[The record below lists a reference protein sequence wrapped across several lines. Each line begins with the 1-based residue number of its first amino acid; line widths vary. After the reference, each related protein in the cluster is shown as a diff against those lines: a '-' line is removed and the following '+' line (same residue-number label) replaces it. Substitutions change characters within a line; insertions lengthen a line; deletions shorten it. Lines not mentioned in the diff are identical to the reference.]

1 MTVRLLRPFEAY
13 PANSVVSLDRGT
25 EAALVSQLAA
35 STEFGNGVPWS
46 PNSPYDV
53 APENAVNVA
62 LTGNPSLDFDAL
74 QSALKVGGVVR
85 VMTPGTYVIP
95 DSLIVYSR
103 TALYI
108 GPGVNIVMAP
118 GAGGRPVLQ
127 NYAFTQRNN
136 RTNVTITWSAGTS
149 ATVTWANH
157 GLVVGD
163 SMWLQGSTLSV
174 FNLVATVLSVTD
186 ANTVAIQLNY
196 VPSGAPSGQAT
207 AVKCDRDITLQCDGL
222 IDYNWPLNT
231 TGTSN
236 INSCAVNMGLI
247 QNFRVF
253 RLNVARAE
261 KYALHTGAIR
271 DGIIMGLHC
280 PITNSDILH
289 MYGPQQ
295 NVQAIGISGN
305 NGDDGVVVHP
315 YEAPGFPNFQWTRGD
330 CIGVRVRGTNIR
342 TALAAGAICV
352 AYPNDVDRLF
362 VSFEDVGGRTLQ
374 GEAVRVNASNSAND
388 VADYVYINGV
398 SAQCRFGVQIN
409 RSASNVCTVRKLE
422 IVPTTFQPQLD
433 SPSTGIPILIS
444 TACVVLD
451 GDVGVNIT
459 EPSFGNGAAQFAV
472 QATGTYRRLVV
483 RGFINGG
490 ATGRAVNIATA
501 QTGHLIVSMEQRTGD
516 GMIGGSLVSGNIT
529 LFHCDTQIPQIIST
543 SGTSGTINV
552 NLHGN
557 RFNNAS
563 GGIVRSTTGTF
574 NVRSAGNNVIEGTSV
589 PVVAPSGTPVFNV
602 YGFDLALDP
611 IAVTTLGATNGQY
624 CTSTQAGVEGGPAV
638 RTPAGWVA
646 LGTGASGVNT
656 VIT

>member
-1 MTVRLLRPFEAY
+1 MTVRLLRPFNGF
-13 PANSVVSLDRGT
+13 PTNANVDLDRGT

-35 STEFGNGVPWS
+35 TQDLTNGVPLI
-46 PNSPYDV
+46 PNDPFDV
-53 APENAVNVA
+53 TPEAALNVP
-62 LTGNPSLDFDAL
+62 LTGIPASDFDAIKT
-74 QSALKVGGVVR
+74 ALRVGGVVR
-85 VMTPGTYVIP
+85 LVTPGTYVIP
-95 DSLIVYSR
+95 DTLTVYSR
-103 TALYI
+103 TTLYI
-108 GPGVNIVMAP
+108 GPGVNIVMAA

-136 RTNVTITWSAGTS
+136 RTNVTINWSAGTS
-149 ATVTWANH
+149 ATVTWTNH

-163 SMWLQGSTLSV
+163 SIWLQGSTLSV
-174 FNLVATVLSVTD
+174 FNLVATVLAVND

-236 INSCAVNMGLI
+236 INSHAVSMGLI

-261 KYALHTGAIR
+261 KYALMTGGIR
-271 DGIIMGLHC
+271 DGLIVGMHC

-315 YEAPGFPNFQWTRGD
+315 FEAPGFPNFQWTRGD
-330 CIGVRVRGTNIR
+330 CIGVRIRGTNIR
-342 TALAAGAICV
+342 TSLAAGAICV

-362 VSFEDVGGRTLQ
+362 VSFEDVNGWTLQ
-374 GEAVRVNASNSAND
+374 GEAVRINASNSAND

-398 SAQCRFGVQIN
+398 TAQCRYGVHIN
-409 RSASNVCTVRKLE
+409 RLASNVCTVRKLE
-422 IVPTTFQPQLD
+422 IVPTTFQPQMD
-433 SPSTGIPILIS
+433 APSTGIPILIS

-483 RGFINGG
+483 RGLINGG

-516 GMIGGSLVSGNIT
+516 SMVGGSAVSGNIT
-529 LFHCDTQIPQIIST
+529 LVHCDTQISQVIST

-574 NVRSAGNNVIEGTSV
+574 NIRSAGNNVIEGTSV

-611 IAVTTLGATNGQY
+611 IAVTTLGTTNGQF
-624 CTSTQAGVEGGPAV
+624 CTSTQAGVEGGPCV